1 MHRIWTTLLA
11 TVLTPVLLAAAE
23 GPVDKDGRPLIRKLG
38 TVALD
43 QVENSPVVF
52 RGKLYLFV
60 GRGKFHF
67 VEHDTGRTTPSFA
80 SGYFG
85 NAFVEGDTVYVTV
98 AHAKQKIHMFTS
110 KDLERWEPSVVL
122 DLPGFTI
129 YNTSICKA
137 EDKYVLMF
145 EIGRPKE
152 QAGAPFTARFAT
164 SRDLKHWT
172 VTPPECV
179 YTQERYSAPHCLRY
193 LGGYYYNFYLEARP
207 GRHYEMYVVRSK
219 DLIHWESSPLT
230 PVLRESP
237 EDRLPHN
244 PHFSPAERQRIAT
257 AVNCNNSDLDFCEYQ
272 GRMVLYYSWGNQQGI
287 EHLAEAV
294 YDGTQ
299 AQFLRGWFPQKK

>member
-1 MHRIWTTLLA
+1 MHRIGMLLL
-11 TVLTPVLLAAAE
+11 LTALVPVFAADAE
-23 GPVDKDGRPLIRKLG
+23 GPVDKQGRPLIRKLG

-67 VEHDTGRTTPSFA
+67 VEHDTGRTTPAFA

-98 AHAKQKIHMFTS
+98 AHAKEKIHMYTS
-110 KDLERWEPSVVL
+110 KDLVHWELSVVL

-129 YNTSICKA
+129 FNTSICKA
-137 EDKYVLMF
+137 PGKYVMMF
-145 EIGRPKE
+145 EIGQPKE
-152 QAGAPFTARFAT
+152 QAGVPFTARFAT
-164 SRDLKHWT
+164 SVDLRHWT

-179 YTQERYSAPHCLRY
+179 YTKDRYSAPHCLRY
-193 LGGYYYNFYLEARP
+193 LDGDYYDFYLEARP

-219 DLIHWESSPLT
+219 DLVHWEPSPLN

-237 EDRLPHN
+237 EDRKLHN
-244 PHFSPAERQRIAT
+244 PNFTPAERERIAT

-272 GRMVLYYSWGNQQGI
+272 GRVVLYYSWGNQLGI

-294 YDGTQ
+294 YDATQ
-299 AQFLRGWFPQKK
+299 AQFLRGWFPANK